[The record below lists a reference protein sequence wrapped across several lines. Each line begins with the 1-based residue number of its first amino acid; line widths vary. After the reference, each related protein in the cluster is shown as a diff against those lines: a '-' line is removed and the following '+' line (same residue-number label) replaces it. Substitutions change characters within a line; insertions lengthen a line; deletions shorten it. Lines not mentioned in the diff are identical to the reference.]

1 MVFFLRCVLGG
12 PMWCFCSPCVRWP
25 DMVFLFAVVRYGVFV
40 RCVVEV
46 VRYGVFVRCVV
57 EVVRYGVFV
66 RCVVEVVRNVFVCVV
81 EVSAV
86 W

>member
-12 PMWCFCSPCVRWP
+12 PLRCFCSLCVE
-25 DMVFLFAVVRYGVFV
+25 VVRYSVFV

-46 VRYGVFVRCVV
+46 VRYSVF
-57 EVVRYGVFV
+57 F
-66 RCVVEVVRNVFVCVV
+66 
-81 EVSAV
+81 AV

>member
-1 MVFFLRCVLGG
+1 MF
-12 PMWCFCSPCVRWP
+12 
-25 DMVFLFAVVRYGVFV
+25 YV

-57 EVVRYGVFV
+57 EVVRYSVFV
-66 RCVVEVVRNVFVCVV
+66 RCVVEWSDMVFLF
-81 EVSAV
+81 AV